1 MKKDFDRWNEV
12 KKAINAY
19 ELRWD
24 FFYHQ
29 REVWWCSIGLN
40 VDVETDGKQVNFE
53 RPVLVVQKFNKEM
66 FWGVPLTSQP
76 RTGKFY
82 EKIEHE
88 NGEAWAMLTQMK
100 TFSSKRLLRKIG
112 MISEE
117 DFAKIQK
124 RMGELLIQIEPLRG
138 EGLSE
143 AEATNK
149 AIISEHDGKVNM
161 TVDNEKSV

>member
-1 MKKDFDRWNEV
+1 MKKDFDKWNTV
-12 KKAINAY
+12 KKDVNAY
-19 ELRWD
+19 ELQYD

-40 VDVETDGKQVNFE
+40 VDVETDGKQANFE
-53 RPVLVVQKFNKEM
+53 RPVLIIQKFNKEM
-66 FWGVPLTSQP
+66 FWGVPLTTQP

-82 EKIEHE
+82 EKITHDK
-88 NGEAWAMLTQMK
+88 GVAWAMLTQMR

-124 RMGELLIQIEPLRG
+124 RICELLIRIEPLRK
-138 EGLSE
+138 ERLSE
-143 AEATNK
+143 AEATNEDK
-149 AIISEHDGKVNM
+149 DI
-161 TVDNEKSV
+161 